1 MNPNDRKLLIVDDE
15 PIIADGLQMLFE
27 EQRQLKLDVSATCSS
42 MEAIELFE
50 RVRPD
55 VVLLDIQMPG
65 ISGLELAGRMKSF
78 HPEVKIIFLT
88 GYDQFDYAYKAIKQ
102 DAFDYVLKTE
112 GDDKVIAAVTTA
124 LDRLEYEQKLQ
135 MEFRHAQIQLSSM
148 FPVFRQNLLVAL
160 LAEQMSDLPEMA
172 PSMVEIDEMFR
183 PGRKV
188 VLILGRFGA
197 DRLPLATR
205 GIVQLTVEQILQA
218 QLLSETFRIVSV
230 PYSEDIVWFIIGQE
244 QMVMPSMLVSLLE
257 DTQSILNNQAGCPLS
272 FAVASEEVSWL
283 EVGRKYQA
291 LRRIMVQFN
300 LHRQEGIVVEGA
312 FYQDKAAMEEE
323 REYSNLVR
331 MLPRVGILEA
341 HLQNGHQESFLK
353 LMNEFCQ
360 VLSGIFSR
368 RSLHAMELYLS
379 VCRVLLTYINENQL
393 SGKLSPELD
402 LSLLYNPDS
411 MTAWAER
418 AHFLSKTAA
427 ALCDA
432 AEMVRKYNTESTIAR
447 IKDYINHHLSSDLS
461 LTALGKATGFN
472 PSYLS
477 RMFKRDEGIGLHDYI
492 TDCRI
497 NLAKSLLMNTNM
509 KIYEIAQKSGYDNSN
524 YFIRTFKLLVG
535 QTPQEYRN
543 QD

>member
-1 MNPNDRKLLIVDDE
+1 MNQNNRKLLIVDDE

-27 EQRQLKLDVSATCSS
+27 EQKQLKLGVSATCSS
-42 MEAIELFE
+42 MEAMDLFE
-50 RVRPD
+50 SVRPD

-65 ISGLELAGRMKSF
+65 ITGLELAGQMRSSR
-78 HPEVKIIFLT
+78 PEVKIIFLT

-135 MEFRHAQIQLSSM
+135 MEYRQAQVQLSSM
-148 FPVFRQNLLVAL
+148 FPVFRHNLLAAL
-160 LAEQMSDLPEMA
+160 LSDQMPDLPELAYSMA
-172 PSMVEIDEMFR
+172 EIDETFQADQ
-183 PGRKV
+183 KV
-188 VLILGRFGA
+188 ILILGRFGA
-197 DRLPLATR
+197 DRLPLATK

-218 QLLSETFRIVSV
+218 QLLSESFRIVSI
-230 PYSEDIVWFIIGQE
+230 PYSEDIVWFIIVQE
-244 QMVMPSMLVSLLE
+244 QTVMPSVLVSLLE
-257 DTQSILNNQAGCPLS
+257 DTQSILNDHAGCPVS
-272 FAVASEEVSWL
+272 FAVASEEVPWL
-283 EVGRKYQA
+283 EAGRKYQA
-291 LRRIMVQFN
+291 LRRLMVQFN
-300 LHRQEGIVVEGA
+300 LHRQEGIAVEGA
-312 FYQDKAAMEEE
+312 FYQGEAAMEEE
-323 REYSNLVR
+323 REYSDLVR

-341 HLQNGHQESFLK
+341 HLQNGHQELFLK
-353 LMNEFCQ
+353 MMSELCQ
-360 VLSGIFSR
+360 VLSGILSY

-393 SGKLSPELD
+393 SGKLSPDLD
-402 LSLLYNPDS
+402 LSLLYNPAS
-411 MTAWAER
+411 MTDWAER

-432 AEMVRKYNTESTIAR
+432 AEMERKYNAESTIAR

-472 PSYLS
+472 PTYLS

-524 YFIRTFKLLVG
+524 YFIRTFKLIVG

>member
-1 MNPNDRKLLIVDDE
+1 MNQNDRKLLIVDDE

-27 EQRQLKLDVSATCSS
+27 EQKQLKLDVSATYSS
-42 MEAIELFE
+42 LDAMDLFE

-65 ISGLELAGRMKSF
+65 ITGLELAGQMRSSR
-78 HPEVKIIFLT
+78 PEVKIIFLT

-124 LDRLEYEQKLQ
+124 LGRLEYEQKLQ
-135 MEFRHAQIQLSSM
+135 MEYRHAQIQLSSM
-148 FPVFRQNLLVAL
+148 FPVFRHNLLAAL
-160 LAEQMSDLPEMA
+160 LADHMTDLPELTHAMA
-172 PSMVEIDEMFR
+172 EIDEAFQ
-183 PGRKV
+183 PDQKVILIVGRC
-188 VLILGRFGA
+188 GA
-197 DRLPLATR
+197 DRLPLAAK

-218 QLLSETFRIVSV
+218 QLVSESFRIVSI
-230 PYSEDIVWFIIGQE
+230 PYSEDIVWFIIVQE
-244 QMVMPSMLVSLLE
+244 QTVMPSVLVSLLE
-257 DTQSILNNQAGCPLS
+257 DTQSILNDQAGCPVS
-272 FAVASEEVSWL
+272 FAVASEEVPWL
-283 EVGRKYQA
+283 EAGRKYQA
-291 LRRIMVQFN
+291 LRRIIVQLN
-300 LHRQEGIVVEGA
+300 LHSQEGIAVEGA
-312 FYQDKAAMEEE
+312 FYQGEAAMEEE
-323 REYSNLVR
+323 REYAEIVR
-331 MLPRVGILEA
+331 MLPRVGNLEA
-341 HLQNGHQESFLK
+341 HLQNGHQESFLSM
-353 LMNEFCQ
+353 MNEFCQ
-360 VLSGIFSR
+360 VLSGILSR
-368 RSLHAMELYLS
+368 RSLHAIELYLS
-379 VCRVLLTYINENQL
+379 VCRVLLAYINENQL
-393 SGKLSPELD
+393 SGKLSSDLD

-411 MTAWAER
+411 MTDWAER
-418 AHFLSKTAA
+418 AQFLSKTAT

-432 AEMVRKYNTESTIAR
+432 AEMERKYNSETTIAR

-472 PSYLS
+472 PTYLS

>member
-1 MNPNDRKLLIVDDE
+1 MKSNNLLIVDDE
-15 PIIADGLQMLFE
+15 PVIAGGLQMLFE
-27 EQRQLKLDVSATCSS
+27 EQQQLKLDVSATCSS
-42 MEAIELFE
+42 TEAIELFE
-50 RVRPD
+50 RLRPD

-112 GDDKVIAAVTTA
+112 GDDKVIAAVTAA

-135 MEFRHAQIQLSSM
+135 MEYRQAQIQLSSM
-148 FPVFRQNLLVAL
+148 YPVFRQNLLVAL
-160 LAEQMSDLPEMA
+160 LGEQMPDLPEMA
-172 PSMVEIDEMFR
+172 PSMAEIDEMFQ

-188 VLILGRFGA
+188 LLILGRFGA

-205 GIVQLTVEQILQA
+205 GIVQLTVEQILQT
-218 QLLSETFRIVSV
+218 QLSESYRIVSI
-230 PYSEDIVWFIIGQE
+230 PYLEDIIWFIVGQE
-244 QMVMPSMLVSLLE
+244 QMVMPSVLVSLLE
-257 DTQSILNNQAGCPLS
+257 DTQSILNNQAGCPVS
-272 FAVASEEVSWL
+272 FAVGSEEATWL
-283 EVGRKYQA
+283 EVGRKYQT

-300 LHRQEGIVVEGA
+300 LQRQESIVVEGA
-312 FYQDKAAMEEE
+312 FYQGKAAMEEE
-323 REYSNLVR
+323 REYPELAR

-353 LMNEFCQ
+353 MMNELCQ
-360 VLSGIFSR
+360 VLSGILSR
-368 RSLHAMELYLS
+368 HSLHAMELYLS

-393 SGKLSPELD
+393 SGKLSPGLD

-411 MTAWAER
+411 MTDWAER

-432 AEMVRKYNTESTIAR
+432 AEMVRKDNTESTIAR
-447 IKDYINHHLSSDLS
+447 IKDYINQHLSSDLS

-477 RMFKRDEGIGLHDYI
+477 RMFKRDEGTGLHDYI

-524 YFIRTFKLLVG
+524 YFIRTFKLLTG